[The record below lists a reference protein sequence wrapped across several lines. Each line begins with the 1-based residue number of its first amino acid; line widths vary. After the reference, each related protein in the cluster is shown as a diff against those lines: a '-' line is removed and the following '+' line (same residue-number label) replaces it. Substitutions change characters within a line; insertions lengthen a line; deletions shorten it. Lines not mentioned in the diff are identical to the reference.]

1 LINFAVALVA
11 GGSYFRV
18 MKRVLILISLLAV
31 PLARGQETPTA
42 ASLPEI
48 AENYKILK
56 GQMEDLRD
64 ANTALKHQIDDL
76 QAKIDALT
84 AQQGRPSGNFA
95 SQDDVKALKDAIE
108 TVSKKQVADNDEVLQ
123 ELKQI
128 AKLGG
133 KSGGVANVTPHPTPA
148 TPPADPVADAPKTD
162 GPGFIYEVKSNDTPN
177 KIAKKLFDEKGIKI
191 TGAEIM
197 AANPKVK
204 DATKLFI
211 GQKLFIPVPKT
222 TTDTADRN

>member
-1 LINFAVALVA
+1 
-11 GGSYFRV
+11 
-18 MKRVLILISLLAV
+18 MISLLAV
-31 PLARGQETPTA
+31 PLAWGQETPSA

-56 GQMEDLRD
+56 GQLEDLRD
-64 ANTALKHQIDDL
+64 ANTALKRQIDDM

-84 AQQGRPSGNFA
+84 AQVGKPAGNFA

-108 TVSKKQVADNDEVLQ
+108 AVDKKRMADNDEVLK

-128 AKLGG
+128 AKLSG
-133 KSGGVANVTPHPTPA
+133 KSGGTTIATPRATPA
-148 TPPADPVADAPKTD
+148 TPPAEPVADTAKQPD
-162 GPGFIYEVKSNDTPN
+162 GPGFLYEVKSNDTPN
-177 KIAKKLFDEKGIKI
+177 RIAKKLFDEKGIKI

-204 DATKLFI
+204 DPTKLFI
-211 GQKLFIPVPKT
+211 GQKLFIPAPKT
-222 TTDTADRN
+222 TMDTADRN